1 MALFGLGGYN
11 EKTYAKN
18 TERIKEQITELNQAM
33 LGGKFPG
40 AGATINA
47 VLFQFGQY
55 PKRGNPKEMAAIDD
69 RIFDLLEKM
78 MQDIQQ
84 DKPGKLSGHA
94 NMLLAAVS
102 KSRKYG
108 KEAYPQDQLKA
119 QEIMAECNANI
130 EEHLFQKEELAK
142 QMDAL
147 KRKGKLIAQDN
158 PNSVELQRLQ
168 IKYAELNK
176 ELKRVEQ
183 NLNLWVTQYNNT
195 VSQLKVMEDGQAYTE
210 ISATDLQTPAEF
222 SKKVQAVSAQLDR
235 IVTNQQG
242 IADLAGEY
250 EAGKDEGVRSVA
262 SSDDGG
268 FMDAI
273 NSSDDV
279 NSDIFGA
286 TTTARNVDGA
296 ANNAPKTANWFD

>member
-1 MALFGLGGYN
+1 MLF
-11 EKTYAKN
+11 T
-18 TERIKEQITELNQAM
+18 
-33 LGGKFPG
+33 
-40 AGATINA
+40 
-47 VLFQFGQY
+47 
-55 PKRGNPKEMAAIDD
+55 AI
-69 RIFDLLEKM
+69 
-78 MQDIQQ
+78 
-84 DKPGKLSGHA
+84 A
-94 NMLLAAVS
+94 
-102 KSRKYG
+102 KSRKIG
-108 KEAYPQDQLKA
+108 KEIYSAEQIEA
-119 QEIMAECNANI
+119 QNCIAEANANI
-130 EEHLFQKEELAK
+130 EQFLSEQEKITARLDAIKRKAK
-142 QMDAL
+142 Q
-147 KRKGKLIAQDN
+147 IAQDN

-279 NSDIFGA
+279 NTDIFGA

-296 ANNAPKTANWFD
+296 TNNAPKTANWFD